1 MSQIFFYVAPK
12 SKKGLFPKIIIT
24 DAKRLPFPRISL
36 SKQADKTMHDKMV
49 KFVDRML
56 DLHKKL
62 NDAKIPDEKT
72 RIQREITATDSQIDH
87 LVYQL
92 YNLTEEEI
100 KLVEKSRG

>member
-49 KFVDRML
+49 KIVEQML
-56 DLHKKL
+56 DLHKDL
-62 NDAKIPDEKT
+62 AAARIPDEKT
-72 RIQREITATDSQIDH
+72 RIQREITATDNQIDK
-87 LVYQL
+87 LVYGL
-92 YNLTEEEI
+92 YGLTEEEI
-100 KLVEKSRG
+100 RIVEENK